1 MRNQSERN
9 QRIARVTHP
18 HPLVLIHGLAQTAV
32 NWMTTP
38 DGGQGWAE
46 WFGGQ
51 GWQVCLVDQSA
62 RGRSAWQPQVD
73 GAVKSIPVAVI
84 ENLFTAPEDGDDWPE
99 ATQATQSSIS
109 SMQARSH
116 NRSPALRA
124 KSSCRR
130 RGLRC
135 WIGSGRPF

>member
-1 MRNQSERN
+1 MHGQMYVEMLTP
-9 QRIARVTHP
+9 ARVTRP

-84 ENLFTAPEDGDDWPE
+84 ENLFTAPEDGDGWP
-99 ATQATQSSIS
+99 QAK
-109 SMQARSH
+109 AR
-116 NRSPALRA
+116 RP
-124 KSSCRR
+124 RR
-130 RGLRC
+130 RPNLRSVLC
-135 WIGSGRPF
+135 KPGRIARQP